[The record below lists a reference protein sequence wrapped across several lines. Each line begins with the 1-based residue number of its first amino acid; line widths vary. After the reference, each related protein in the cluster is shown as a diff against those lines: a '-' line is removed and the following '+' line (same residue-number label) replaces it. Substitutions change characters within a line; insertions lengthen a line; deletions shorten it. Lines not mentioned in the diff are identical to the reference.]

1 MRRSRRTLAVRH
13 REGLLERRLRVD
25 QLALP
30 GERPRAERMR
40 LDLRGVVDAAAADTE
55 LLRLLRQRVGAADRG
70 GADERHPCGGGG
82 SLQAVHVSGSSI
94 IIIVRRRRCLYN
106 STVLE

>member
-13 REGLLERRLRVD
+13 RDGLLERRLRVD

-82 SLQAVHVSGSSI
+82 SLLLALLLLCSGCGCSSCSFDFS
-94 IIIVRRRRCLYN
+94 VCPA
-106 STVLE
+106 SA